1 MFDIQAFLIPPHQ
14 EHIPSI
20 SCNIIAMASVNKIK
34 HIKVFHIMIKSML
47 IAGCG
52 GFAGT
57 CGRFLMGKL
66 CAHMFHGSFPMST
79 FMVNLLGCFLIGLFF
94 GIIEKHHIMTPE
106 ENLLLITGFCGG
118 FTTFSTFANDI
129 WVLGNKGSWTICA
142 LYLAASVIC
151 GIILVWTGRAIIK

>member
-1 MFDIQAFLIPPHQ
+1 
-14 EHIPSI
+14 
-20 SCNIIAMASVNKIK
+20 
-34 HIKVFHIMIKSML
+34 MIKSML

-118 FTTFSTFANDI
+118 FTTLQTTYGYSAIKGTGPSARYILQRASFA
-129 WVLGNKGSWTICA
+129 A
-142 LYLAASVIC
+142 LFLSGQEGQSSNRHIPNNRNS
-151 GIILVWTGRAIIK
+151 GI